1 MTVFS
6 NVVGEKPSRI
16 PSFLRSVNRSII
28 VSFRVIPDKGLENCG
43 YVDRSGIILLDNTSR
58 YAFAV
63 TDPQKN
69 RTEGGFRLRQG
80 VSLTPPLV
88 SIITVVFRAAHEL
101 PPLLENIMAQRGE
114 DTELIVVDGGS
125 DDGTLDVLRRYD
137 DSIAYWISEPDRGIY
152 DAMNKGIAVATGKF
166 VLHLNAG
173 DRLLFIPRQEL
184 DQSLADNIDV
194 ASFAVKTHRSGT
206 HRPSNGFILR
216 FANTWHHQGTFYRR
230 ESHPGYDTQYRIF
243 ADFDLNQR
251 MTKAGK
257 SVRLSNTVVAEQVSA
272 GVSAN
277 MATYREQ
284 YNVVRQNF
292 GTPYVYLAHLWRYFW
307 SVIWA
312 LERWVEK

>member
-1 MTVFS
+1 LFRI
-6 NVVGEKPSRI
+6 ESRVHNI
-16 PSFLRSVNRSII
+16 DL
-28 VSFRVIPDKGLENCG
+28 
-43 YVDRSGIILLDNTSR
+43 
-58 YAFAV
+58 
-63 TDPQKN
+63 TDPITT
-69 RTEGGFRLRQG
+69 RIEGGRRLRQAARA
-80 VSLTPPLV
+80 SAPLV
-88 SIITVVFRAAHEL
+88 SIISVVFRARQEL
-101 PPLLENIMAQRGE
+101 PSLLESILAVR
-114 DTELIVVDGGS
+114 DDHTELIVIDGGS
-125 DDGTLDVLRRYD
+125 DDGSIEILRHFD
-137 DSIAYWISEPDRGIY
+137 DAIDYWISEADRGIY

-166 VLHLNAG
+166 VLHVNAG

-184 DQSLADNIDV
+184 EQALADDIDV
-194 ASFAVKTHRSGT
+194 ASFAVKTHRSRI
-206 HRPSNGFILR
+206 HRPTNGFILR

-230 ESHPGYDTQYRIF
+230 ERHPGYDTRYRIF

-307 SVIWA
+307 SVIWT
-312 LERWVEK
+312 LERWAGR